1 MIAALTSVSLVAA
14 LLLISSYAK
23 SLRPASLTTRLTTGA
38 SMYKSGNYKFGGTLA
53 DFLKMKISEMLASSK
68 SSDRVLFELPDFIDL
83 LSVAISSGESIYS
96 ALRRVVPRLG
106 GILGREFAF
115 TLQVIE
121 LGGDLESELVDL
133 SRRLPHRQLNE
144 FCSKLNLALRR
155 GTPLARVL
163 AEQAESVRQEALN
176 RLTKQAGKNETR
188 MLIPLVFLILP
199 VTVLFA
205 IYPSVKLLNIAYL

>member
-1 MIAALTSVSLVAA
+1 MIVATTSICLVAA
-14 LLLISSYAK
+14 LLLLSSYAK
-23 SLRPASLTTRLTTGA
+23 SLRPANLTTRLTTGT
-38 SMYKSGNYKFGGTLA
+38 SIYKSGANKSGRTVS
-53 DFLKMKISEMLASSK
+53 DFLKLRISELLASSK
-68 SSDRVLFELPDFIDL
+68 SSDRLIFELPDFIEL
-83 LSVAISSGESIYS
+83 LAVAIASGESIYS
-96 ALRRVVPRLG
+96 ALRRVVPRVG

-115 TLQVIE
+115 TLQAIE
-121 LGGDLESELVDL
+121 LGGDLESEMLDL

-144 FCSKLNLALRR
+144 FCNKLSLALRR
-155 GTPLARVL
+155 GTPLAKVL

-176 RLTKQAGKNETR
+176 RITRQAGKNETR